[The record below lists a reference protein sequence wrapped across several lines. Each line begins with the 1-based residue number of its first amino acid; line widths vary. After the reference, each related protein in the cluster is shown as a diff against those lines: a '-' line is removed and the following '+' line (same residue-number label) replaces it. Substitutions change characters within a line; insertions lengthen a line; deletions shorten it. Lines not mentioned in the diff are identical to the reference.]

1 MEGAVWHHDGCELSS
16 AISVLTQHSSR
27 TSEVQVYLSLN
38 IDVWGTIA
46 RTKENCYDQQCLQIW
61 KKLAVSQVIAL
72 TRVRKRSNHSNSS
85 CVY

>member
-1 MEGAVWHHDGCELSS
+1 MEGAVWHYDGCEFSS

-46 RTKENCYDQQCLQIW
+46 STKENCYDQHCLKIW

-72 TRVRKRSNHSNSS
+72 T
-85 CVY
+85 